1 MAKRW
6 LFMAV
11 IVFTAWHFFI
21 LCIYI
26 LCLLVLWFFWVHGLG
41 TLLCH
46 RQIVYIFTLLHFIVH
61 FIDIQRSTT
70 CVFSSLLHDSLKSN
84 FCGFLIWIACGAISL
99 VRNLHF
105 TMFAPRSFFWEAHQI
120 DAYFVSQPLCNLQI
134 NLMHLPCRLF
144 LHDLSSFVLL
154 FSCFNMWIFV

>member
-11 IVFTAWHFFI
+11 IVFTAWHFFYFVN
-21 LCIYI
+21 IYI

-46 RQIVYIFTLLHFIVH
+46 RQIVYVFTLLHFIVH
-61 FIDIQRSTT
+61 FIDIQRST
-70 CVFSSLLHDSLKSN
+70 CVFSSSLLHDSLKSN
-84 FCGFLIWIACGAISL
+84 FRGFLIWIACGAISL

-134 NLMHLPCRLF
+134 NLMHLPWAFFARSLF
-144 LHDLSSFVLL
+144 FRFAVFV
-154 FSCFNMWIFV
+154 F